1 MIRNTI
7 EAKIDNSRRLGLLLL
22 FLIQLTGCANMPDMF
37 SLRAVD
43 SFVADIVELVAG
55 EEKVEIDEEELAEL
69 DKFESLTLLW
79 KANVGESLTA
89 IFSPVA
95 DEESV
100 YTADEDGYLYRFDV
114 KTGERVWRI
123 NTEKELSGG
132 VGLGG
137 GLVLVGTY
145 EGEVL
150 AYDEVGNSQ
159 WKAQVSSEILS
170 APQIDNDVVV
180 VRTGDGRIF
189 GLNALDG
196 SRQWVYQG
204 ATPSLTVRSYAG
216 ALVTH
221 GAVFAGFAGGKLVAM
236 SLFNGNVGWEV
247 AVSQPRGVT
256 ELERMTDVTSL
267 PVVDGQFI
275 CAVAYQGRVACFDM
289 VDGGQIWVR
298 DASSNAGLS
307 MDDDYLYVS
316 KENNTVMAYDKRS
329 GAGVWRRGRLGSL
342 KLSAPLMLSHNLVI
356 ANEQGYVVMLRS
368 YDGAI
373 IGRSSTDKSAINAT
387 PTLIPNGFVVQT
399 EEGGL
404 YAFAAE

>member
-1 MIRNTI
+1 MRF
-7 EAKIDNSRRLGLLLL
+7 GLLLL
-22 FLIQLTGCANMPDMF
+22 FGMQLTGCANMPDMF

-43 SFVADIVELVAG
+43 SFVTDIVELVAG
-55 EEKVEIDEEELAEL
+55 EEEVEVDKEELAEL
-69 DKFESLTLLW
+69 DQVDGLKLLW
-79 KANVGESLTA
+79 KASVGESLTA
-89 IFSPVA
+89 MFSPVA
-95 DEESV
+95 NENSV
-100 YTADEDGYLYRFDV
+100 YVSDEDGYLFRFDA

-123 NTEKELSGG
+123 DTKKELSGG

-159 WKAQVSSEILS
+159 WRAQVSSEILS
-170 APQIDNDVVV
+170 APQIDNNIVV

-236 SLFNGNVGWEV
+236 SLFNGNIGWEV

-256 ELERMTDVTSL
+256 ELERMTDITSL

-307 MDDDYLYVS
+307 MDNDYLYVS
-316 KENNTVMAYDKRS
+316 KDNNTVMAYDKRS

-342 KLSAPLMLSHNLVI
+342 KLSAPLVLGHNLVI
-356 ANEQGYVVMLRS
+356 ANEQGYVIMLRS

-373 IGRSSTDKSAINAT
+373 IGRSGTDKSSIHAN
-387 PTLIPNGFVVQT
+387 PVPLPGGFVVQT
-399 EEGGL
+399 EKGGI

>member
-1 MIRNTI
+1 MRF
-7 EAKIDNSRRLGLLLL
+7 GLLLL
-22 FLIQLTGCANMPDMF
+22 FVFQLTGCANIPDML

-43 SFVADIVELVAG
+43 SFVADVVELVAG
-55 EEKVEIDEEELAEL
+55 EDEIEIDEEELAEL
-69 DKFESLTLLW
+69 AQVDGLTLLW
-79 KANVGESLTA
+79 KASVNESLTA

-95 DEESV
+95 NENSV
-100 YTADEDGYLYRFDV
+100 YVSDEKGYLFRFDA
-114 KTGERVWRI
+114 KTGERIWRI
-123 NTEKELSGG
+123 DTEKELSGG

-159 WKAQVSSEILS
+159 WRAQVSSEILS

-236 SLFNGNVGWEV
+236 SLFNGNIGWEV

-256 ELERMTDVTSL
+256 ELERMTDITSL

-307 MDDDYLYVS
+307 MDNDYLYVS
-316 KENNTVMAYDKRS
+316 KDNSTVMAYDKRS

-342 KLSAPLMLSHNLVI
+342 KLSAPLVLGHNLVI
-356 ANEQGYVVMLRS
+356 ANEQGYVTMLRS

-373 IGRSSTDKSAINAT
+373 IGRSGTDKSAIHAS
-387 PTLIPNGFVVQT
+387 PAPIPGGFVVQT
-399 EEGGL
+399 EEGGV